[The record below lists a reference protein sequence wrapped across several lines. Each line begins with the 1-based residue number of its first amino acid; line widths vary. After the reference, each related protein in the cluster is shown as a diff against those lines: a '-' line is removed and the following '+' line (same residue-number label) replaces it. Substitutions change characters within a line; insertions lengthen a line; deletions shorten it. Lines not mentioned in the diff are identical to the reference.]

1 MPADYGT
8 TVTAQKYMAQVL
20 KQVFRKSFMP
30 DVTNRDFYTPGD
42 DDPKSTRSIKG
53 KNQKFTISTLYSNG
67 WSTYSGSTI
76 SFANAQESIS
86 TLSIDTFKSLADII
100 LSLAAFKS
108 SVDDPNSAV
117 IASAGGKLTAI
128 LNKAVLGLWAD
139 AGSGNWIGTSY
150 TTGTVTVT
158 VTSGAVVGSGT
169 TFNTNMVG
177 KPFKALGHSCWY
189 RVKTYTNATSIVI
202 ENDSDDDSSAYSG
215 GAIAGGATYE
225 VQANT
230 VLAVSKTNIAATLA
244 KAKQLLDESHTSND
258 EIEVPQTDRF
268 FILPAIAESGLLTAS
283 EFNPA
288 IERVFGDTVEKGLVA
303 KAYGF
308 KIYIAPTSYF
318 AGSETAGLKC
328 VFGHKSWL
336 TAGFGF
342 LEPVSVIPSKDNQT
356 NFGDMIKGL
365 FGYGFKVADLNRMA
379 GGVLWAT
386 FS

>member
-1 MPADYGT
+1 MADLGT

-67 WSTYSGSTI
+67 WTAYTGSTI
-76 SFANAQESIS
+76 SFANAVESIS
-86 TLSIDTFKSLADII
+86 TLTIDTFKSLSDVI

-108 SVDDPNSAV
+108 SVEDPNSAI

-128 LNKAVLGLWAD
+128 LNKAILGFYAD

-158 VTSGAVVGSGT
+158 VTSGAVVGNGT

-202 ENDSDDDSSAYSG
+202 EDDKDDEAAAYTG
-215 GAIAGGATYE
+215 GAIGGGATYE

-230 VLAVSKTNIAATLA
+230 VLAVTKSNIAATLA
-244 KAKQLLDESHTSND
+244 LASELLDESHTAND
-258 EIEVPQTDRF
+258 EIQVPSDDRF
-268 FILPAIAESGLLTAS
+268 IILPAVAKAPLLTAS

-288 IERVFGDTVEKGLVA
+288 IERVFGETVENGLVA

-318 AGSETAGLKC
+318 SGSTAAGLKC

-342 LEPVSVIPSKDNQT
+342 LEPVSIIPSKDNQT

-386 FS
+386 FA